1 MTRLLSILLFVST
14 FSLVSNKTDSDI
26 DTEKYLNFLAAVNR
40 SSTFNYFTV
49 IRVKNLNT
57 GLTKEICTK
66 GDCISYALHM
76 ELKAGYDEE
85 GKQKVLEFV
94 KANKDR
100 YFELKSKK
108 ALHLISFADYDTT
121 QLYKIQDKYDFDKA
135 VEIIKNDK
143 NFALELSDKE
153 MKYFAHVLFN
163 KGYMTGESDCFGG
176 TLVYVDRTKR
186 K

>member
-1 MTRLLSILLFVST
+1 MST
-14 FSLVSNKTDSDI
+14 LTLVSYKTDSDL

-49 IRVKNLNT
+49 IKVKNLNT

-66 GDCISYALHM
+66 GDCVSYALHL
-76 ELKAGYDEE
+76 ELKAAYDEK
-85 GKQKVLEFV
+85 GKQKILEFV
-94 KANKDR
+94 KATKDR
-100 YFELKSKK
+100 YFELKNRK
-108 ALHLISFADYDTT
+108 ALHLISFSDYDTT
-121 QLYKIQDKYDFDKA
+121 QLSKIQDKYDFDKA

-143 NFALELSDKE
+143 NFALELSDNE

-163 KGYMTGESDCFGG
+163 RGYMTGESNCFGG

-186 K
+186 KY